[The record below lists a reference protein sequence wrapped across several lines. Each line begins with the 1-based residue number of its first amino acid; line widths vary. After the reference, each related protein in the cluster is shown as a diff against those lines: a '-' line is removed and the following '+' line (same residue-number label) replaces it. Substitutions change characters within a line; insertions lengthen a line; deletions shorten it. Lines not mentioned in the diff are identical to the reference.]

1 MLADEVSRLVESSLD
16 QLDRDEAVALVST
29 LISAGSAVS
38 EELTL
43 EAALHTI
50 ADVGRR
56 LTGAKFGAIGV
67 LSPSGVFERFI
78 HVGMTAPEIAAIG
91 ELPIGRG
98 VLGSVIATQ
107 HPIRLDDLTAEPLA
121 SGIPAHHPDMRSFLG
136 VPIYIDG
143 VVYGNLYLTESGRG
157 GFTPLDEDVIV
168 ALAHIAGG
176 AISNAR
182 RFQLEQTTNALIDRA
197 TANAQLVLLNT
208 ELAAEFDSVV
218 ADVAE
223 LMSCGVVASHFVI
236 DSTTHAFAE
245 STEIS
250 EALRDQLRSVTRD
263 VVAQV
268 SLGSPEFLDIESV
281 EARMRDASD
290 GPVLVVPFTSAQG
303 DTLGAIVAIRPH
315 NGLPFVEAERA
326 ALASFARTI
335 AASRELAL
343 SRAAEHRL
351 TLTEERE
358 RIARDL
364 HDHVIQNLFAIGLSI
379 DGVVGRTPP
388 EVASRLATQVDEI
401 DATIRK
407 IRHSIFDLSEPTL
420 AGTTSFRARI
430 HTMVRQILEE
440 HSVDYRVEFEGAVD
454 SLIADAHRGDIE
466 AVVRET
472 VSNIVRHSQAARA
485 SVALRV
491 SPAHITVEVA
501 DDGTGIGDET
511 RRSGLANLEARA
523 TKAGGY
529 FRIDPA
535 EPHGT
540 TIHWRIPRGEK

>member
-16 QLDRDEAVALVST
+16 QLERDEAVALVST

-56 LTGAKFGAIGV
+56 LTGARFGAIGV
-67 LSPSGVFERFI
+67 LSPAGVFERFI
-78 HVGMTAPEIAAIG
+78 HVGMSGPEISAIG
-91 ELPIGRG
+91 DLPVGRG

-107 HPIRLDDLTAEPLA
+107 HPIRLDDLTTEPLA
-121 SGIPAHHPDMRSFLG
+121 SGIPAHHPDMHSFLG
-136 VPIYIDG
+136 VPIYIEG

-182 RFQLEQTTNALIDRA
+182 RFQLEQMTNSLIDRA
-197 TANAQLVLLNT
+197 TANAQQVLLST
-208 ELAAEFDSVV
+208 ELAADFDSVV

-223 LMSCGVVASHFVI
+223 LLSCDVVASHFVI
-236 DSTTHAFAE
+236 DATTHAFAE
-245 STEIS
+245 SSEIS
-250 EALRDQLRSVTRD
+250 EQLRNELRSITRE
-263 VVAQV
+263 VVAHQSPNIDAAETHMGSV
-268 SLGSPEFLDIESV
+268 SG
-281 EARMRDASD
+281 
-290 GPVLVVPFTSAQG
+290 GPALIVPFTSAQG
-303 DTLGAIVAIRPH
+303 TTVGALVALRPH
-315 NGLPFVEAERA
+315 NGLPFVDAERA

-388 EVASRLATQVDEI
+388 EVATRLANQVDEI

-420 AGTTSFRARI
+420 AGATSFRARI

-440 HSVDYRVEFEGAVD
+440 HSIDYRVEFEGPVD
-454 SLIADAHRGDIE
+454 SLLADTHHGDVE

-472 VSNIVRHSQAARA
+472 VSNIVRHSQATRA
-485 SVALRV
+485 SVAVRV
-491 SPAHITVEVA
+491 SPAHITIEVS
-501 DDGTGIGDET
+501 DDGIGIGDET

-523 TKAGGY
+523 TKSGGT
-529 FRIDPA
+529 FRIDTA
-535 EPHGT
+535 TPHGT
-540 TIHWRIPRGEK
+540 TIQWHIPRGEQ